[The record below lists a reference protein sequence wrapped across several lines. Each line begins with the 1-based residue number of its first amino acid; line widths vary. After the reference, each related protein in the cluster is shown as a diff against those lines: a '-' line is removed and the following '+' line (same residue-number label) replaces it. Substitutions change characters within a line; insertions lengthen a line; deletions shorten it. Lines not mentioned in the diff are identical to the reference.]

1 MLQNQITFLQ
11 VAEDSLCTWLLVLPF
26 VFPGLRERR
35 GKCKT
40 TTIERLRN
48 AGFLFALQERKKR
61 AVKGDYGKAKGIT
74 FKWSL
79 CKKIKSKIF

>member
-35 GKCKT
+35 GKCSCCLFGCDCESKRESRGGG
-40 TTIERLRN
+40 ERHSDIGN
-48 AGFLFALQERKKR
+48 ADWSRAGSSLF
-61 AVKGDYGKAKGIT
+61 
-74 FKWSL
+74 FSSL
-79 CKKIKSKIF
+79 EPFEL